1 MATLGCFAVLELKAE
16 LPLLPAKLTWTVL
29 PIGCGLSGIK
39 KLCNVESD
47 MTTMNIMLL
56 KHTCGDKLGTQLE
69 QTEHY
74 YYANTM

>member
-1 MATLGCFAVLELKAE
+1 MLRRLGIESRTTVIAE
-16 LPLLPAKLTWTVL
+16 RTDVDTAFNRMGSEWN
-29 PIGCGLSGIK
+29 K

-56 KHTCGDKLGTQLE
+56 KHTFGDKLGTQLE